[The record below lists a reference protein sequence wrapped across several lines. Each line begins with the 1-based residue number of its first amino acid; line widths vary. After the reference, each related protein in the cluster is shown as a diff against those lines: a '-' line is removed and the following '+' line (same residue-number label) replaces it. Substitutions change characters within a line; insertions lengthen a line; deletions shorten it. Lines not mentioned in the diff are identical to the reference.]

1 MEQVALKNTKPGEL
15 IRRKP
20 DSKVT
25 FVRGAYDQAEK
36 KYELQDWDD
45 FCRFVY
51 LKGSTIVW
59 VGFDF

>member
-1 MEQVALKNTKPGEL
+1 MEQIALKNTKPGEL

-25 FVRGAYDQAEK
+25 FVRGAYDRAEK

-59 VGFDF
+59 IGFNF